1 MGKELMLSR
10 TAIRNLLKKTNNEQ
24 LITDVLNKMRAT
36 LQPNVLNKTLLTKRS
51 FEKIFFE
58 SPMLRKK
65 IKPEEEPM
73 MSSSL
78 MTGTGM
84 NINEGSLNFENKEN
98 NGGLDDILAEKFNWK
113 EFIEEPENKEKEEPE
128 NFTMNHATNNGVFN
142 VDDFFSL

>member
-24 LITDVLNKMRAT
+24 LITDVLNKMRAM
-36 LQPNVLNKTLLTKRS
+36 LQPNSMNKSLLTKRS
-51 FEKIFFE
+51 FDKIFFE
-58 SPMLRKK
+58 SPLLRKK

-73 MSSSL
+73 MTSSL
-78 MTGTGM
+78 LTGAGM
-84 NINEGSLNFENKEN
+84 NINEGALNFENKEN

-113 EFIEEPENKEKEEPE
+113 EFMEEPENKEKEDVD
-128 NFTMNHATNNGVFN
+128 NFAVSHVTNSGVFN